1 MDQYINYDFKEKKTG
16 CSFMLISRR
25 QYLCNIED
33 FGNPYMTCGYLDGA
47 VLNRDNS
54 DGVGGTYCSQI
65 LFHT

>member
-1 MDQYINYDFKEKKTG
+1 
-16 CSFMLISRR
+16 MLISRR